1 MIRSEHNIVS
11 YDFVKREVTPDRLMR
26 VRDAVYLEAAQQ
38 CIEVYRQG
46 VGRVRQELHHDVE
59 DCLGSIAGC
68 PPRRIAAFC
77 KLLDDAS
84 EFAQSARKAAAF
96 RKRVFELS
104 SPLHPVVQ
112 HREGIFEHEQQAVRQ
127 HLATE
132 LKLTWEQIEDRLF
145 DDVIELQKLKQCP
158 DALSPELFLARYNLA
173 QTQAVLYRA
182 TRVRVDVFAHAP
194 YVIRQAKLAG
204 LMHRVTRR
212 GQGYR
217 MILDG
222 PASSLRETTRYG
234 VGYAKL
240 LPALLTC
247 SDWLLM
253 AEVLGPQ
260 NQTFSMKVS
269 PEDRLSSETTPPTEF
284 DSELEQKV
292 ADRWHRD
299 PVADWRWERD
309 REFLVQNQ
317 EVFTPDFTLTHVDGT
332 KIYIEVV
339 GYWTPEYLQ
348 EKQQRLAWFSTTGN
362 ESARWLLMLDR
373 PPNETK
379 NALLQ
384 SLRLPT
390 VVISKGNGPEQWIR
404 TALAKEQSGSE
415 SL

>member
-1 MIRSEHNIVS
+1 MICSEHSIVT
-11 YDFVKREVTPDRLMR
+11 YDFLKREVIPDRLMR
-26 VRDAVYLEAAQQ
+26 VRDAIYLDAAQQ
-38 CIEVYRQG
+38 CIEIYRQG
-46 VGRVRQELHHDVE
+46 VGRVRQELHSDVE
-59 DCLGSIAGC
+59 ECLGSIVGC
-68 PPRRIAAFC
+68 PPRRVAAFC
-77 KLLDDAS
+77 KLLDDVS
-84 EFAQSARKAAAF
+84 EFAQSAGKAAAF
-96 RKRVFELS
+96 RKRVFELA

-112 HREGIFEHEQQAVRQ
+112 RREGIFENEQQAVRQ

-145 DDVIELQKLKQCP
+145 DDVIELQKLKQFAN
-158 DALSPELFLARYNLA
+158 ALSPEALLARYNLA

-182 TRVRVDVFAHAP
+182 TRVRIDVFANAP
-194 YVIRQAKLAG
+194 SIIRQAKLAG

-234 VGYAKL
+234 IGFAKL
-240 LPALLTC
+240 LPALLAC
-247 SDWLLM
+247 SDWLLV

-269 PEDRLSSETTPPTEF
+269 PEDRLSSEASPPPEF

-292 ADRWHRD
+292 ADRWHRE
-299 PVADWRWERD
+299 PVADWHLERD

-348 EKQQRLAWFSTTGN
+348 EKQQRLSRFAIEN
-362 ESARWLLMLDR
+362 ESVRWLLMLDR
-373 PPNETK
+373 PPNQAK
-379 NALLQ
+379 SSLLE
-384 SLRLPT
+384 SLGLPI
-390 VVISKGNGPEQWIR
+390 VVLSKSNGPKHWIR
-404 TALAKEQSGSE
+404 RVWGTE
-415 SL
+415 SADDGDH